1 MKQQNFT
8 QMISIPKGSKI
19 NILLKNEEF
28 IEVILLDVK
37 LDHIIVNMDDRIF
50 YIAISHIQTLSKNA
64 KDPHITKQLV
74 PYLDRK
80 HLTDLFDALK
90 YNWVTINGLGN
101 QTFNGLLSNISDDHI
116 MLINDTEIRI
126 IHKSFIS
133 NIYKGTYEP
142 KEQHDD
148 ISSKEEVVLASPSFT
163 DQKIKVTGELQ
174 DSQHD
179 NQTIENQNSITNIS
193 ESKTTTFIEK
203 PEQEEK
209 ANHCIPNHH
218 FRNQKSESIEKN
230 QCEGNESD
238 DISSKEEVVLA
249 SPSFTDQKIKVTEE
263 LQDSQHD
270 NQTIENQNPIA
281 NISESKTTTF
291 IEKPEQEE
299 KANHCIPDHHFCNQ
313 KSESIEK
320 NQCEGNESDDI
331 SSKEEVVLASP
342 SFTDQKIKVTEELQD
357 SQHDNQTIENQN
369 PMANISESKT
379 TTFIEKPEQEEKANH
394 CIPDHHFCNQK
405 SESIEKNQCEG
416 NESDDISS
424 KEEVV
429 LASPSFTDQKI
440 KETEELQNSQHD
452 NETIETITSIN
463 ELKQTVCIENGD
475 QEVANHCIPHHQPT
489 DQENECI
496 EEYYYEFLEWH
507 NGIMVK
513 KKMYWSFH
521 H

>member
-1 MKQQNFT
+1 
-8 QMISIPKGSKI
+8 MISIPKGSKI
-19 NILLKNEEF
+19 NILLKNEQF

-163 DQKIKVTGELQ
+163 DQKIKE
-174 DSQHD
+174 
-179 NQTIENQNSITNIS
+179 
-193 ESKTTTFIEK
+193 
-203 PEQEEK
+203 
-209 ANHCIPNHH
+209 
-218 FRNQKSESIEKN
+218 
-230 QCEGNESD
+230 
-238 DISSKEEVVLA
+238 
-249 SPSFTDQKIKVTEE
+249 TEE
-263 LQDSQHD
+263 LPPFSKKYRIVS
-270 NQTIENQNPIA
+270 TIIKRLKIRNPIT

-369 PMANISESKT
+369 PITNISESKT

-440 KETEELQNSQHD
+440 KETEEPQNSQHD
-452 NETIETITSIN
+452 NQTIETITSIN

-475 QEVANHCIPHHQPT
+475 QEVANHCIPHHQPA

>member
-148 ISSKEEVVLASPSFT
+148 ISSKEEVVFPLASPSFT
-163 DQKIKVTGELQ
+163 DQKIKETEELPPFSREELQ

-179 NQTIENQNSITNIS
+179 NQTIENL
-193 ESKTTTFIEK
+193 
-203 PEQEEK
+203 
-209 ANHCIPNHH
+209 
-218 FRNQKSESIEKN
+218 NQKSESIEKN

-270 NQTIENQNPIA
+270 NQTIENQNPI
-281 NISESKTTTF
+281 T
-291 IEKPEQEE
+291 
-299 KANHCIPDHHFCNQ
+299 
-313 KSESIEK
+313 
-320 NQCEGNESDDI
+320 
-331 SSKEEVVLASP
+331 
-342 SFTDQKIKVTEELQD
+342 
-357 SQHDNQTIENQN
+357 
-369 PMANISESKT
+369 NISESKT

-440 KETEELQNSQHD
+440 KETEEQHRIVS
-452 NETIETITSIN
+452 TIIKR
-463 ELKQTVCIENGD
+463 LKQ
-475 QEVANHCIPHHQPT
+475 
-489 DQENECI
+489 
-496 EEYYYEFLEWH
+496 
-507 NGIMVK
+507 
-513 KKMYWSFH
+513 
-521 H
+521 

>member
-1 MKQQNFT
+1 
-8 QMISIPKGSKI
+8 MISIPKGSKI

-116 MLINDTEIRI
+116 MLINDTEILI

-163 DQKIKVTGELQ
+163 DQKIKVTEELQ
-174 DSQHD
+174 DSQH
-179 NQTIENQNSITNIS
+179 
-193 ESKTTTFIEK
+193 
-203 PEQEEK
+203 
-209 ANHCIPNHH
+209 
-218 FRNQKSESIEKN
+218 
-230 QCEGNESD
+230 
-238 DISSKEEVVLA
+238 
-249 SPSFTDQKIKVTEE
+249 
-263 LQDSQHD
+263 DSQHD
-270 NQTIENQNPIA
+270 NQTIENQNPIT

-331 SSKEEVVLASP
+331 SSKEEV
-342 SFTDQKIKVTEELQD
+342 I
-357 SQHDNQTIENQN
+357 
-369 PMANISESKT
+369 
-379 TTFIEKPEQEEKANH
+379 
-394 CIPDHHFCNQK
+394 
-405 SESIEKNQCEG
+405 
-416 NESDDISS
+416 
-424 KEEVV
+424 

-440 KETEELQNSQHD
+440 KETEELPLFSKEELQNSQHD
-452 NETIETITSIN
+452 NQTIETITSIN

-475 QEVANHCIPHHQPT
+475 QEVAKHCIPHHQPA

-513 KKMYWSFH
+513 KKMFWSFH